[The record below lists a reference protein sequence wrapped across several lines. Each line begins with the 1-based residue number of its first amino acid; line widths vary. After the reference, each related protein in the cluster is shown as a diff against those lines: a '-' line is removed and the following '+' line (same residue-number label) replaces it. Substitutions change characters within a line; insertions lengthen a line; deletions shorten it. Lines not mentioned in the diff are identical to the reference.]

1 MRCAANRL
9 IAHVNGEYVAKDQA
23 KIAVFDF
30 GFP

>member
-1 MRCAANRL
+1 MRSESL